1 MGTDLYPI
9 ANHQIWFEG
18 KTLDEI
24 IAEIQLKLDNL
35 VLNNHAFLL
44 DYALYWNNDNPERCL
59 QIQNTSSWYHAVDDM
74 KGYDFNSA
82 EDKVINFSG
91 PCDLQ
96 ITFFKHTLL
105 MMNPFY
111 RYTQWLGLRN
121 EDGTDAI
128 EIRNEWRKYFRQM
141 ATTFGGNRL
150 IYFADNSHPLSGYW
164 GGNER
169 LEEIEQALKKRF
181 GASKVNFKE
190 TLEEEQNSYLVDR
203 FNDLF

>member
-1 MGTDLYPI
+1 M
-9 ANHQIWFEG
+9 
-18 KTLDEI
+18 
-24 IAEIQLKLDNL
+24 
-35 VLNNHAFLL
+35 LNNHAFLL
-44 DYALYWNNDNPERCL
+44 DCALHWNNDNPERCF
-59 QIQNTSSWYHAVDDM
+59 QIRNTSSRYHAADDM
-74 KGYDFNSA
+74 KDYDFNSA

-105 MMNPFY
+105 MMNPPY
-111 RYTQWLGLRN
+111 RYAQWLGLRN
-121 EDGTDAI
+121 ADGTDAV

-141 ATTFGGNRL
+141 ATAFGGDRV
-150 IYFADNSHPLSGYW
+150 IYFADNSHPLSEFW
-164 GGNER
+164 GGNEK

-181 GASKVNFKE
+181 REPKVSFEE